1 MLFLFSVNI
10 YTVRICEKVVKLL
23 TKNAIVLIQLFIKDQ
38 NDICIFQLLQPTIE
52 SLLPADDG
60 DDEGYELSSVL
71 NKSVGT
77 LQCIVTGN
85 SEKMASLQQINIF

>member
-10 YTVRICEKVVKLL
+10 YTIRICEKVV
-23 TKNAIVLIQLFIKDQ
+23 KNAIVLIQLFLKDQ

-71 NKSVGT
+71 NKSVGS
-77 LQCIVTGN
+77 LQCLVTGN
-85 SEKMASLQQINIF
+85 SEKMASLQLINIF

>member
-1 MLFLFSVNI
+1 
-10 YTVRICEKVVKLL
+10 
-23 TKNAIVLIQLFIKDQ
+23 
-38 NDICIFQLLQPTIE
+38 LLQPTIE